1 MDLEETVRRYHDA
14 ANQFAT
20 GSPDGVK
27 ALYSHADDV
36 MLANPF
42 GPAVHGWAA
51 VSEALDRASSAFRD
65 GAVTA
70 FERVAEYAGGDVA
83 SIHETERWQAKV
95 AGGTDIS
102 PFTLRTTSIFRR
114 EEGTWKLVLRHA
126 DPIST
131 PKSAGPLRTSA
142 G

>member
-20 GSPDGVK
+20 GDPQGIK
-27 ALYSHADDV
+27 ALYSRTDDV

-42 GPAVHGWAA
+42 GPAVRGWAA
-51 VSEALDRASSAFRD
+51 VSDALDRASASFRD

-70 FERVAEYAGGDVA
+70 FERVAKYADHDVA

-95 AGGTDIS
+95 AGRPEIS
-102 PFTLRTTSIFRR
+102 TFTLRATSTFRR
-114 EEGTWKLVLRHA
+114 EEGSWKLVLRHA
-126 DPIST
+126 DPIDT
-131 PKSAGPLRTSA
+131 ADPAGPLRA
-142 G
+142 RGA